1 MRILF
6 LDSPA
11 FAKQDMM
18 DAFADCGVQYDLF
31 FHDDYHDRQSL
42 AFENAFFAALEENT
56 YDFVFSFNYFPI
68 LSRCCQKYGI
78 KYVSY
83 VYDSP
88 LVALYSCTLINSCN
102 YVFLFDKAT
111 YLTFHNAGISTVYY
125 LPLAANVKR
134 LTSLVC
140 PSHVQSQIS
149 SEVSFVGSIYNEEHN
164 FYDRLDKISD
174 FTRGYLDSIMAAQ
187 QKVYGYFFLEELLN
201 PAILEDLQKCIP
213 YTPMS
218 DGTESAAYVY
228 ANYFLCRKITSNERL
243 ALLKT
248 ASEQFQLKLYTHQP
262 AKELPRAEYMGTID
276 YYDTMPLIFQNSLI
290 NLNITLKSIQTGIP
304 LRCMDVMGAGGF
316 LLTNFQSDFLDFFV
330 PGEDFAF
337 YESEEDFSAK
347 ISYYLAHSTERQQII
362 DNCLGKMQD
371 AHTFV
376 HRVHTILDIISND
389 SRTL

>member
-18 DAFADCGVQYDLF
+18 DAFIDCGIRYDLF
-31 FHDDYHDRQSL
+31 FHDGYHDRQNPD
-42 AFENAFFAALEENT
+42 FEAAFFAALEENR
-56 YDFVFSFNYFPI
+56 YDFVFSFNYLPI

-78 KYVSY
+78 KYVAY

-102 YVFLFDKAT
+102 YVFLFDRAT

-140 PSHVQSQIS
+140 PEHVKPQLS

-164 FYDRLDKISD
+164 FYDRLDGISD
-174 FTRGYLDSIMAAQ
+174 FTRGYLESIMAAQ
-187 QKVYGYFFLEELLN
+187 QKVYGSFFLEELLT

-213 YTPMS
+213 YQPMA

-243 ALLKT
+243 ALLKA
-248 ASEQFQLKLYTHQP
+248 ASEQFQLKLYTHQSSGQ
-262 AKELPRAEYMGTID
+262 LPKAEYMGTVD
-276 YYDTMPLIFQNSLI
+276 YYDTMPLVFQNSRI

-304 LRCMDVMGAGGF
+304 LRCMDIMGSGGF
-316 LLTNFQSDFLDFFV
+316 LLSNYQSELPDFFV

-337 YESEEDFSAK
+337 YESEEDFTTK
-347 ISYYLAHSTERQQII
+347 ITYYLAHDAERRQIAA
-362 DNCLGKMQD
+362 NCLGKMRD
-371 AHTFV
+371 GHTFT
-376 HRVHTILDIISND
+376 HRVNAILEV
-389 SRTL
+389 L